1 MIREKF
7 GSQLHCVHCG
17 APTLTI
23 LPCPNCPDVQF
34 CSIECIK
41 QGLRGP
47 HRYECSMRLYGI
59 LRAVNRNVTGHGLS
73 VGKLMAL
80 RLVTQRP
87 PAFFM
92 KNKAEFEELLMNC
105 DKITSNNKFNQSTKG
120 KLDGYH
126 AILNLAC
133 TSINAAE
140 LEKKTKFALALF
152 WLLESSNYF
161 GVSDDSN
168 LSDGS
173 VKQLK
178 LLIFNLLI
186 KVKSIIQYLIR

>member
-1 MIREKF
+1 
-7 GSQLHCVHCG
+7 
-17 APTLTI
+17 
-23 LPCPNCPDVQF
+23 
-34 CSIECIK
+34 
-41 QGLRGP
+41 
-47 HRYECSMRLYGI
+47 
-59 LRAVNRNVTGHGLS
+59 
-73 VGKLMAL
+73 MAL

-105 DKITSNNKFNQSTKG
+105 DKITSNNKFNQSRDG

-186 KVKSIIQYLIR
+186 KVKNNNVIFDVLTFKDS